1 MGEFEE
7 RSGATQKYKLTHFDL
22 LFVRGM
28 FAILKKLFPMYFD
41 KTRFSSKKVEKKFD
55 ISISPPKV
63 TSTLKVRKN
72 RKMAN
77 LK

>member
-28 FAILKKLFPMYFD
+28 FAILKKLFLMYLD
-41 KTRFSSKKVEKKFD
+41 KTRFSSK
-55 ISISPPKV
+55 
-63 TSTLKVRKN
+63 
-72 RKMAN
+72 
-77 LK
+77 